1 VLAAHGCLDLT
12 INVDMRTTL
21 QTQAARFGPSEAERM
36 LRAILQT
43 MESIEQNVNV
53 RVALEVL
60 MLDVPTLKA

>member
-1 VLAAHGCLDLT
+1 
-12 INVDMRTTL
+12 MRSTL